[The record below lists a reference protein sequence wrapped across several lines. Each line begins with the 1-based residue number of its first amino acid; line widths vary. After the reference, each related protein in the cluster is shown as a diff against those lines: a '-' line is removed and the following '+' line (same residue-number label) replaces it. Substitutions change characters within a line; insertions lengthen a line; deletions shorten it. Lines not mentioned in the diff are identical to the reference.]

1 MIRCS
6 HLEATRGSASDAFT
20 PAAVAQAALDVVLAS
35 VSPPPRLAA
44 ALPSLGAA
52 GAAVAPLAAHARARS
67 RRLSEP
73 PTEAA
78 QADEPTSTPDSEAGS
93 APSPGLPHGAQPQ
106 PGLSRELGAALAGA
120 REPSLDLVAA
130 YAAEIAASFES
141 ACVRSGGQGRA
152 GSAHSSAS
160 GGRRSSRSSGR
171 NSARAAAES
180 DGSQNDETDDEEAAG
195 APSRGGR
202 SAPRGVG
209 ASPAPRAVAGA
220 GFTNWADAL
229 ASLPPLP
236 PPPS

>member
-35 VSPPPRLAA
+35 ASPPPRLAA

-67 RRLSEP
+67 WRLSEP

-78 QADEPTSTPDSEAGS
+78 QADEPTRTPDSEAGS

-141 ACVRSGGQGRA
+141 ACVHDGQG
-152 GSAHSSAS
+152 SARSSAS

-171 NSARAAAES
+171 TSAREAAES

-202 SAPRGVG
+202 SAPRGDG
-209 ASPAPRAVAGA
+209 ASPAPRAAAAA